1 MLRYKRIRSNF
12 FTDTFFVTSKGIS
25 SRGNK
30 SAQLFISYMGFVA
43 IYPMKSKREFSLAL
57 KQFCKDV
64 GVPMNLV
71 VDPSGE
77 QTNKNVKYF
86 CHQIGAKL
94 RILEESTQW
103 TNWADLNIGL
113 FNESLQRDVSES
125 NSPSKLWDYC
135 AERRAIIHNLTPRNL
150 FQLNGNTPYFGQQ
163 GDISNACQFGWY
175 ELCYYREECNVN
187 FPSQRRR
194 LGKVLVPLKT
204 ERSEMAQAILTIDV
218 MVVTRRS
225 VTKLSV
231 SEINIESERIKN

>member
-1 MLRYKRIRSNF
+1 MSIGAVKSLNYENETDILFCESSINKTFHPRISSLRDSRPNTISVKHLSKIWRITSEVASKAIAQNSHLYRQGMDTELSKRFSTNDRMLRYKRIRSNF

-103 TNWADLNIGL
+103 TN
-113 FNESLQRDVSES
+113 
-125 NSPSKLWDYC
+125 
-135 AERRAIIHNLTPRNL
+135 
-150 FQLNGNTPYFGQQ
+150 
-163 GDISNACQFGWY
+163 
-175 ELCYYREECNVN
+175 
-187 FPSQRRR
+187 
-194 LGKVLVPLKT
+194 
-204 ERSEMAQAILTIDV
+204 
-218 MVVTRRS
+218 
-225 VTKLSV
+225 
-231 SEINIESERIKN
+231 